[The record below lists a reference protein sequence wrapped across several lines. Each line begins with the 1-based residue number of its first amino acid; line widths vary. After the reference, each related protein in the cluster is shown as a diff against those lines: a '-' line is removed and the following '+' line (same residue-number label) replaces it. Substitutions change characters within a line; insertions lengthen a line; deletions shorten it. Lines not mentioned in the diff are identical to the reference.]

1 MNNKINVQIDAVLLV
16 KASLA
21 LQNVAI
27 DCAKLAERLANS
39 DKRVARYWVDRYNDA
54 RRTSIAFDNALHI
67 SAFDFSALDERMDEI
82 MDETENE

>member
-21 LQNVAI
+21 LQSVAI
-27 DCAKLAERLANS
+27 DRAELAERLANS

-54 RRTSIAFDNALHI
+54 RRTSIAFDNALHT
-67 SAFDFSALDERMDEI
+67 SVFDFSAIDERMDEI
-82 MDETENE
+82 IEEAEK